1 MKNVSLFN
9 VEPDCCHELLGHCPL
24 LADPSFAQFSQEIG
38 LASLGAKDEEV
49 DKLATCYFFT
59 IEFGLCKQQNE
70 LKVFGAG
77 LLSSVAE
84 LKHAVSGSAHIIP
97 FDPIITCQQEPM
109 ITTFQK
115 MYFYTDSFTD
125 AKELMREFA
134 KTIKRPFG
142 VRYNPYTQSVEILSN
157 TKKILNLVSELKG
170 DLCIVTNALA
180 KIREDNENG
189 NNQDPIDLMNNENH
203 LGTITTM
210 TTSEAD
216 ERRNSQANLDQ
227 MINDMNNIQV
237 SCQNHEQ
244 QQDRKN

>member
-1 MKNVSLFN
+1 M
-9 VEPDCCHELLGHCPL
+9 
-24 LADPSFAQFSQEIG
+24 LADASFAQFSQEIG

-70 LKVFGAG
+70 LKVYGAG

-84 LKHAVSGSAHIIP
+84 LKHAVSGSAHIVS

-115 MYFYTDSFTD
+115 MYFFTDSFTD
-125 AKELMREFA
+125 AKEQMREFSR
-134 KTIKRPFG
+134 TIKRPFG

-157 TKKILNLVSELKG
+157 TRKILNLVSELKG

-180 KIREDNENG
+180 KIKED
-189 NNQDPIDLMNNENH
+189 NNENSINDNDDDH
-203 LGTITTM
+203 LEIKA
-210 TTSEAD
+210 EAD
-216 ERRNSQANLDQ
+216 ARRNSQANLDQ
-227 MINDMNNIQV
+227 MIMDMNEIQV
-237 SCQNHEQ
+237 SCEQ
-244 QQDRKN
+244 QQEKI